1 MIPWHGGLR
10 GCAVDV
16 SLGDGKARED
26 SLENEVLPRWYVENM
41 LNSTTVAL
49 NLANTHR
56 YKPQSCRSPDD
67 SCFPEMTRTAMIRK
81 DLQERATRESELR
94 GIKRRIQ
101 PGYQA
106 GNPTEV
112 IPPRTYVRYTRTDI
126 YEIYDT
132 QKQCY

>member
-16 SLGDGKARED
+16 SRGDGKARED

-56 YKPQSCRSPDD
+56 YKPQSCKSPDD
-67 SCFPEMTRTAMIRK
+67 SYFPEMTRTAMIWK
-81 DLQERATRESELR
+81 DLQERATRESEL
-94 GIKRRIQ
+94 

-106 GNPTEV
+106 ENPTWISSGESYGSNSSAH
-112 IPPRTYVRYTRTDI
+112 IRTLHSNRHI
-126 YEIYDT
+126 
-132 QKQCY
+132 